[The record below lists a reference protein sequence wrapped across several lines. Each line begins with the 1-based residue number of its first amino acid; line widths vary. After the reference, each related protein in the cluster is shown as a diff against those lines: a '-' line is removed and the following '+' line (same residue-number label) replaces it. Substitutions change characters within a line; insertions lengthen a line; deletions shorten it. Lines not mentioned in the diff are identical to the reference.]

1 MFSEV
6 NRAAV
11 VISVCQMGQ
20 MRPREG
26 VALPE
31 DTQQVIDGA
40 EPSTQASWLGG
51 PQLSCCCSRLSH
63 LSRAVLTACQLQE
76 GRVCPRCPL
85 TVSGLSTSVPWPD
98 MPASQWIVTVWGG
111 LVLAGLCH
119 SRPPLSWYVVADL

>member
-6 NRAAV
+6 NRAVV
-11 VISVCQMGQ
+11 VISVCQTGQ
-20 MRPREG
+20 MRPPEG

-76 GRVCPRCPL
+76 GH
-85 TVSGLSTSVPWPD
+85 VSMLSSNCVRLSASVPWLD
-98 MPASQWIVTVWGG
+98 MPASQWIVTVWG
-111 LVLAGLCH
+111 
-119 SRPPLSWYVVADL
+119 